1 MCLVHTVRHIVA
13 EHRLVGW
20 DSHHIEFVDFPEFTS
35 LGLGS
40 TGHTSELVI
49 HTEIV
54 LQCDGC
60 ESLSSGFHI
69 HTFLCLDSLVQTI
82 AVAATF
88 HNTAG
93 LLVYYL
99 HLVVVGYHIVY
110 IASKQCVGFDK
121 LVHGVHAFALHR
133 IVLHQLVLLLCL
145 FLVGQRFVFHCREF
159 ACYVGEHKELGVAV
173 ARCQFFITF
182 IGEFHAVVLFIDYEV

>member
-93 LLVYYL
+93 LLIHNL
-99 HLVVVGYHIVY
+99 HLAFLVNDIFIIAVEEGVSLQQLGY
-110 IASKQCVGFDK
+110 
-121 LVHGVHAFALHR
+121 GVHTLCLER
-133 IVLHQLVLLLCL
+133 IVLEQLVALCHLL
-145 FLVGQRFVFHCREF
+145 FVGERFVGH
-159 ACYVGEHKELGVAV
+159 G
-173 ARCQFFITF
+173 
-182 IGEFHAVVLFIDYEV
+182 